1 MKNKHVQKI
10 PQPQSPWRRL
20 RRTASGGRA
29 PGLAGEG
36 FCPKGDGGGSRFC
49 LTRVVFTLGACMASL
64 FLFVAPLKFGNTQVR
79 DTDAIMGTPAG
90 FWEWV
95 FMSYPNRFAWYA
107 LLALGGVALGAIVLA
122 LRTHRRLPSAKPALL
137 GWLALIFGI
146 LLADHALPREWLQ
159 NQMRVQLVLYAVWY
173 VTALTFLTTR
183 RAQTLAVFALLVAT
197 SFVCLSAV
205 DQYFG
210 GFAQMRALQA
220 KLSGHATFASY
231 SNWLATRG
239 DANAV
244 LELKKLLS
252 TRVFGTFVYPNALGG
267 FLIMI
272 IPLCLGFWWTQ
283 PARIVRVF
291 ALLILALACVTLALT
306 RSKAS
311 IGLTSTAVC
320 GAMLLAWR
328 QGLVRRRGCIAV
340 CMAALA
346 MAGGMLLWGY
356 GERLPERLQA
366 TGAARLDYWRAATR
380 MIARHPLRGWGSDG
394 FTRNYTAYRRP
405 GAEDTQLAHNM
416 VLNMWTDYGVLG
428 ALGCLGAL
436 GVPLLAGLRRVRR
449 AADAPDMLQ
458 LMSVAAA
465 IAIVAHMLLDL
476 DFHIIGIMAPALFLL
491 AWCSGT
497 SADDL
502 LY

>member
-1 MKNKHVQKI
+1 MHVQKI
-10 PQPQSPWRRL
+10 PLPPFEKGDARGG
-20 RRTASGGRA
+20 SGGFA
-29 PGLAGEG
+29 
-36 FCPKGDGGGSRFC
+36 
-49 LTRVVFTLGACMASL
+49 LTRAVFTLGVCLASL

-79 DTDAIMGTPAG
+79 DTDAIIGTPDG

-95 FMSYPNRFAWYA
+95 FMSYPNRFGWYA
-107 LLALGGVALGAIVLA
+107 LLALGGLALGAIMLA
-122 LRTHRRLPSAKPALL
+122 LRARRRLPSARLALL
-137 GWLALIFGI
+137 SWLALILGI
-146 LLADHALPREWLQ
+146 LLADRALPPEWLQ
-159 NQMRVQLVLYAVWY
+159 NQMRVQLVVYAVWY

-183 RAQTLAVFALLVAT
+183 RAHTLATFALLLAT

-205 DQYFG
+205 DQYCG
-210 GFAQMRALQA
+210 GFAQMRTLQA
-220 KLSGHATFASY
+220 KLYGHETFASY
-231 SNWLATRG
+231 SNWLATCG
-239 DANAV
+239 DTRAIFA
-244 LELKKLLS
+244 LKKLLS

-267 FLIMI
+267 FLIMV

-283 PARIVRVF
+283 PARIVRAF

-311 IGLTSTAVC
+311 IGLTGAAVC
-320 GAMLLAWR
+320 GALVLAWR
-328 QGLVRRRGCIAV
+328 QGVLPRRVCLAVCIATLV
-340 CMAALA
+340 A
-346 MAGGMLLWGY
+346 AGGMLLWGY
-356 GERLPERLQA
+356 GERLPERLKA
-366 TGAARLDYWRAATR
+366 TGGARLDYWRAATR

-416 VLNMWTDYGVLG
+416 VLNMWTDYGLLG
-428 ALGCLGAL
+428 ALGCVGAL
-436 GVPLLAGLRRVRR
+436 GVPLLVGLRRVRR
-449 AADAPDMLQ
+449 APDAPDMLQ

-465 IAIVAHMLLDL
+465 TAVVAHMFLDL

>member
-1 MKNKHVQKI
+1 MTNKH
-10 PQPQSPWRRL
+10 PQQMPLPR
-20 RRTASGGRA
+20 SG
-29 PGLAGEG
+29 
-36 FCPKGDGGGSRFC
+36 SFC
-49 LTRVVFTLGACMASL
+49 LTRAVFTLGAGLASI

-79 DTDAIMGTPAG
+79 DTDAIIGTPHG

-95 FMSYPNRFAWYA
+95 FLSYPNRFGWYA
-107 LLALGGVALGAIVLA
+107 MLALGGLALGAIVLA
-122 LRTHRRLPSAKPALL
+122 LRAHQRLPSAKLPLL
-137 GWLALIFGI
+137 SWLALISGI
-146 LLADHALPREWLQ
+146 VLADHVLPREWLQ
-159 NQMRVQLVLYAVWY
+159 NQLRVQVVLYAVWY

-183 RAQTLAVFALLVAT
+183 RAQTLATFMLLLAT

-220 KLSGHATFASY
+220 RLYGHETFASY

-239 DANAV
+239 DTRAI

-283 PARIVRVF
+283 PARVVRAF
-291 ALLILALACVTLALT
+291 ALLILALACGTLALT

-311 IGLTSTAVC
+311 IGLTGVAVC
-320 GAMLLAWR
+320 GALVLAWR
-328 QGLVRRRGCIAV
+328 HGLLRWRTCVAV
-340 CMAALA
+340 CGAVLVA
-346 MAGGMLLWGY
+346 AGGMLLWGY
-356 GERLPERLQA
+356 GERLPERLKA
-366 TGAARLDYWRAATR
+366 TGEARLDYWRAAAR
-380 MIARHPLRGWGSDG
+380 MIAHHPWRGWGSDG
-394 FTRNYTAYRRP
+394 FTRNYTAYRRA

-428 ALGCLGAL
+428 ALGCVGAL
-436 GVPLLAGLRRVRR
+436 GVPLLVGLRRVRR
-449 AADAPDMLQ
+449 TPTAPDMLQ

-465 IAIVAHMLLDL
+465 VAVVAHMSLDL
-476 DFHIIGIMAPALFLL
+476 DFHIIGIMAPALVLL

-497 SADDL
+497 VADDL